1 MAGASIIL
9 VITLAF
15 YASLAV
21 EEESSVKETFADVQ
35 SKHVGE
41 LIDEKVV
48 ELKDG
53 KQSKINIQ

>member
-1 MAGASIIL
+1 MTCASILL

-15 YASLAV
+15 SDSLAV
-21 EEESSVKETFADVQ
+21 EEDSSVQKTVAEVKTKQ
-35 SKHVGE
+35 VGE

-53 KQSKINIQ
+53 TKRKITIQ